1 MERFSTWLGIRES
14 QILAAV
20 NYIYMPTIKVKKLVT
35 RSNAGEDTGKTGLLR
50 ECLQKIKSYNQSGK

>member
-1 MERFSTWLGIRES
+1 
-14 QILAAV
+14 
-20 NYIYMPTIKVKKLVT
+20 MPTIKVKKLVT

>member
-1 MERFSTWLGIRES
+1 MTGYQRITNPSRGEL
-14 QILAAV
+14 
-20 NYIYMPTIKVKKLVT
+20 YIYMPTIKVKKLVT